1 MREKKTFEFVVSVV
15 VNLIGI
21 AIVNTAIIWRQ
32 YTNGVILE
40 SWIDILWAANLSMIV
55 QVVGNILLAIYRPAR
70 MYSLIQ
76 AIFAAAGL
84 VSVVVFY
91 NVFPLDFSQMLGNW
105 LNTLA
110 KAVLI
115 IAMAG
120 LSIGL
125 IVNLVR
131 AVSGAQYD
139 PVRNQ

>member
-84 VSVVVFY
+84 VSVIVFY

>member
-139 PVRNQ
+139 PVRTQ